1 MYILSLFSLLQE
13 GRIFFLH
20 MRLLEQVGSVRHTQ
34 FSVRSAINS
43 NNLLYGKTFVN
54 DRKTTAITKS
64 TMNYRRI
71 WTRRKEN

>member
-1 MYILSLFSLLQE
+1 MYVHTFFILYFKKVEFFSSRSHETLRT
-13 GRIFFLH
+13 G
-20 MRLLEQVGSVRHTQ
+20 RHTQ
-34 FSVRSAINS
+34 FSVKSAINS